1 MSSAA
6 EALENLSASL
16 SLLYSEADAV
26 MRREN
31 AQPSMLSYYLA
42 RIGDQFAEIE
52 RCNIGLL
59 SQAGSEERDTLLRL
73 VTNLRCHKAE
83 FDQRVRTW
91 LEQHGVAA
99 EEIAE
104 LLADRPVLRSK
115 VSASKHSSV
124 KSAGSKHSSVKTA
137 GSKHSSSK
145 SAGYRNSGVSSATKR
160 AELLAKQELARL
172 KFIQL
177 KQEQEFERQAEER
190 DLEKKRLEEE
200 RALKQKR
207 IQEERA
213 LEQSRREAEH
223 ERERVETQRRR
234 EILEA
239 THELQQLEIERQV
252 WEEES

>member
-1 MSSAA
+1 VCSSFNVSSAA

-16 SLLYSEADAV
+16 SLLYLEADTV

-42 RIGDQFAEIE
+42 RIGDHFAEIE

-59 SQAGSEERDTLLRL
+59 SKAGSQEKDSLLGL

-99 EEIAE
+99 EEIAH
-104 LLADRPVLRSK
+104 LLADRPVVRSK
-115 VSASKHSSV
+115 VSASKHSC
-124 KSAGSKHSSVKTA
+124 VKTA

-145 SAGYRNSGVSSATKR
+145 SAGSRSSGVSSGTER

-177 KQEQEFERQAEER
+177 KQEQEFERQAEV
-190 DLEKKRLEEE
+190 KT
-200 RALKQKR
+200 LKQKR
-207 IQEERA
+207 LQEERA
-213 LEQSRREAEH
+213 LEQKCPKRK
-223 ERERVETQRRR
+223 
-234 EILEA
+234 
-239 THELQQLEIERQV
+239 EL
-252 WEEES
+252 

>member
-1 MSSAA
+1 MCSSFNVSSAA

-16 SLLYSEADAV
+16 SLLYLEADTV

-42 RIGDQFAEIE
+42 RIGDHFAEIE

-59 SQAGSEERDTLLRL
+59 SKAGSQEKDSLLGL

-99 EEIAE
+99 EEIGD

-115 VSASKHSSV
+115 VSASKPSSV
-124 KSAGSKHSSVKTA
+124 KSAGSKHSNLKSAGSKHFSVETA

-145 SAGYRNSGVSSATKR
+145 SAGSRSSGVSSGTKR

-172 KFIQL
+172 NSSSSNRNRSL
-177 KQEQEFERQAEER
+177 SA
-190 DLEKKRLEEE
+190 RL
-200 RALKQKR
+200 R
-207 IQEERA
+207 
-213 LEQSRREAEH
+213 
-223 ERERVETQRRR
+223 
-234 EILEA
+234 
-239 THELQQLEIERQV
+239 
-252 WEEES
+252 